1 MHKLNSNN
9 RPVFFVQGYNKHWN
23 CFLSSFATDGKDGR
37 YLKLQKVGPT
47 FSKLSKNFS
56 KSYLNAPA
64 TKRNQS
70 FPDLIITSLFYP
82 IYALLLLTA
91 AGMYKLWKIRQH
103 HWKERLKISKPT
115 KFESDASQACEGKA
129 PQNCEKL
136 QTFVWWGVGVGA
148 SLCSHIVGH
157 KRPWNFATL
166 RSCILLVFNKS
177 LSNWAILIN

>member
-37 YLKLQKVGPT
+37 YLKLQNVGPT

-136 QTFVWWGVGVGA
+136 QTFVWWGGGVGA

-157 KRPWNFATL
+157 KRP
-166 RSCILLVFNKS
+166 
-177 LSNWAILIN
+177 